1 LLLAGAVNCFGCPQA
16 GVDNRYRIGPGDILD
31 IKVFNKPQFSR
42 EGVKVDPRGLIRMP
56 LVKDE
61 IKASCR
67 TEEELEKE
75 VTTRLKEFILE
86 PQVTVQIREYQS
98 QPVAVLGS
106 VRAPSRF
113 QLQRRV
119 RLLELITFVNGPTE
133 NAGRTIQ
140 VVHDEAALSCDAPEA
155 NSKEAKDVSQLD
167 YYQLEETL
175 RGEEKA
181 NPYVRAG
188 DVISIAAADQVYVI
202 GNVVHPTSIALT
214 EPMTVSR
221 AIAMAGGT
229 AMDTKKGE
237 IRIIRQ
243 TPGTVDKKEIRVDLE
258 AVNKHQAEDVL
269 LLANDI
275 VDVPASGSK
284 RLFRSLMGAVVP
296 SVGQLPVRVI
306 P

>member
-1 LLLAGAVNCFGCPQA
+1 
-16 GVDNRYRIGPGDILD
+16 
-31 IKVFNKPQFSR
+31 
-42 EGVKVDPRGLIRMP
+42 M
-56 LVKDE
+56 
-61 IKASCR
+61 
-67 TEEELEKE
+67 
-75 VTTRLKEFILE
+75 
-86 PQVTVQIREYQS
+86 
-98 QPVAVLGS
+98 
-106 VRAPSRF
+106 
-113 QLQRRV
+113 
-119 RLLELITFVNGPTE
+119 
-133 NAGRTIQ
+133 
-140 VVHDEAALSCDAPEA
+140 
-155 NSKEAKDVSQLD
+155 
-167 YYQLEETL
+167 
-175 RGEEKA
+175 
-181 NPYVRAG
+181 RAG

-258 AVNKHQAEDVL
+258 AINKHQAEDVL
-269 LLANDI
+269 LVANDI